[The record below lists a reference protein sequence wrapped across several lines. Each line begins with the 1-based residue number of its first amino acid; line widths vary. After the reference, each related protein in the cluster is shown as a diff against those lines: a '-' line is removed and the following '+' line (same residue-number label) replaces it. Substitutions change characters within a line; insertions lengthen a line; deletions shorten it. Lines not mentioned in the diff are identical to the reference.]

1 MVTPLYAGLLGLML
15 LVLSALVSRQR
26 LRHKVSIG
34 DGDVPSVRAAMR
46 VQANFVEYVPLAL
59 ILLVLLEL
67 SRHSL
72 YVLHAL
78 GIALVL
84 GRALH
89 AYGLT
94 KRPGGRSF
102 GRGVGILLTWI
113 TILVASVL
121 LIVAAIGRMAVA

>member
-67 SRHSL
+67 SRHS
-72 YVLHAL
+72 
-78 GIALVL
+78 I
-84 GRALH
+84 
-89 AYGLT
+89 
-94 KRPGGRSF
+94 
-102 GRGVGILLTWI
+102 
-113 TILVASVL
+113 
-121 LIVAAIGRMAVA
+121 